1 MNHYEK
7 AYKDYCEFAG
17 TGDIDY
23 LTMYSWAAKFN
34 VQCIIM
40 MYPEGFCYEVDYEDG
55 RISGPPHDNILDA
68 IEDVAEALF
77 AIIETALEPHDI
89 FDDLSGLRDAA
100 EIHLEEGES
109 PEVLIDPILREAVE
123 SWSRML
129 SFNPGSQQFKD
140 NFLEACIYISSLIS
154 TMETHEQK
162 TKKKDRTDS
171 QKET

>member
-1 MNHYEK
+1 VNHYEK
-7 AYKDYCEFAG
+7 AYRDYCEFAG
-17 TGDIDY
+17 TEEIDY
-23 LTMYSWAAKFN
+23 FTMCSWAAKFN
-34 VQCIIM
+34 VQCVIM
-40 MYPEGFCYEVDYEDG
+40 MYPEGFCYEVEYEDG

-68 IEDVAEALF
+68 IEGVAEALF

-109 PEVLIDPILREAVE
+109 PEVLIEPMLKEGMD

-154 TMETHEQK
+154 IMENYGQK
-162 TKKKDRTDS
+162 K
-171 QKET
+171 QKEDGSSGQEEA